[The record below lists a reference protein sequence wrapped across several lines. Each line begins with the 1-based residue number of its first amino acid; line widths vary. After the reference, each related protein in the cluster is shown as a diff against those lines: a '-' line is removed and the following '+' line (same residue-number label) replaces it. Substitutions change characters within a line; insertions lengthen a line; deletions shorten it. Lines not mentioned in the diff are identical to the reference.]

1 MRDQID
7 TFGRRAMSAIADVL
21 FPRVCALC
29 GVPNPGSGETLC
41 DGCVRSVDKARNAEF
56 CRRCGATV
64 GPYGGTA
71 EGCPACL
78 RYGVPLA
85 GITRVGEFS
94 GDLAELLRAF
104 KFRGA
109 DHLDRYH
116 GDLLGRAIRN
126 APWYGDLNA
135 LTYVPTCWQHR
146 LTRRSH
152 AASALAP
159 YVARHAGLPLLG
171 LLRRVRGGPHQ
182 VGLAKTARIENV
194 KGKFA
199 VARGLVLRDA
209 VVCLL
214 DDVTTT
220 GATLYECARVL
231 KRAGAAKVYAAV
243 IAHAGGSPRTAR
255 DA

>member
-1 MRDQID
+1 
-7 TFGRRAMSAIADVL
+7 MSAIADVL
-21 FPRVCALC
+21 FPRTCALC
-29 GVPNPGSGETLC
+29 ATTNPESGETLC
-41 DGCVRSVDKARNAEF
+41 DGCLCSVDKARQTEF

-116 GDLLGRAIRN
+116 GDLLGRVIRE
-126 APWYGDLNA
+126 ASWFGELDV
-135 LTYVPTCWQHR
+135 LTAVPTCWQHR

-159 YVARHAGLPLLG
+159 YAARHAGLPLLG

-194 KGKFA
+194 KGKFTA
-199 VARGLVLRDA
+199 ARGLALRDA
-209 VVCLL
+209 VVCLM
-214 DDVTTT
+214 DDVMTT

-243 IAHAGGSPRTAR
+243 VAHAGGLPRTVR